1 MSVTSLGGQ
10 MMMVTELAKRADVT
24 PDVVRYYARIGLLKP
39 ARHPDSGYK
48 QFTETDVKRLQFI
61 RRSRRLGF
69 TLSEIAE
76 IIHKSSKGKTPCP
89 MVRSIIQVRIG
100 EIGSQLNE
108 LIALHERMK
117 RALKLWKKM
126 PDGVPDG
133 HAICHLIE
141 SVDYK

>member
-1 MSVTSLGGQ
+1 MRVAGVGGQ
-10 MMMVTELAKRADVT
+10 MMTVTELAKRAGVT

-39 ARHPDSGYK
+39 SRHPGSGYK
-48 QFTETDVKRLQFI
+48 QFTETDVKRLLFI
-61 RRSRRLGF
+61 RRSQRLGF

-89 MVRSIIQVRIG
+89 MVRDIIQSRIG
-100 EIGSQLNE
+100 EIGSQLDE

-117 RALKLWKKM
+117 RALKQWKKM

-133 HAICHLIE
+133 NAICYLIE
-141 SVDYK
+141 SVSNN

>member
-1 MSVTSLGGQ
+1 MT
-10 MMMVTELAKRADVT
+10 VTELAKRAGVT

-39 ARHPDSGYK
+39 SRRPDSGYK
-48 QFTETDVKRLQFI
+48 QFTETDAKRLQFI
-61 RRSRRLGF
+61 RRSQRLGF

-89 MVRSIIQVRIG
+89 MVRDIIQLRIG
-100 EIGSQLNE
+100 EIGSQLDE

-117 RALKLWKKM
+117 RALKQWKKM

-133 HAICHLIE
+133 HAICYLIE
-141 SVDYK
+141 SVNVN